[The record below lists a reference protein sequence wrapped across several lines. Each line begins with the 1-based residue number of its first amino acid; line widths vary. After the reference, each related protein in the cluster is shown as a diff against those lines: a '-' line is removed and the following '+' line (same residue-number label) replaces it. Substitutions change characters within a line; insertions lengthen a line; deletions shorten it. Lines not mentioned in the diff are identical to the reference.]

1 MAEINNFF
9 RRSLNKCI
17 FYLFNPL
24 LPTGFDF
31 LKTIAE
37 PASLELLNLFCLTS
51 PKTKYM
57 TTRFLLALVF
67 VSTFFF
73 VSCNNSE
80 TSANQEKDSTATSSQ
95 LKEDNIT
102 YSSDNTT
109 MNGYVVYEDS
119 MRGKRPAVLVVHEW
133 WGMNNYT
140 KMRARQLAQLG
151 YVAMAVDM
159 YGDGKTASNP
169 EEAGKLAGAFYQN
182 PQLTKARFDAALT
195 KLKSYP
201 QVDTNNIAA
210 IGYCYGGFV
219 VLTNALLG
227 DPLKGVVA
235 FHGGMP
241 GINPDKNLLKAKI
254 LALHGEA
261 DSLVK
266 PQAVQHFKHQ
276 MDSIGADCTVKMY
289 PNAKHA
295 FTNPA
300 SDSVENKFHIGVG
313 YNEVADKQSWNAMK
327 EFFQKLFGK

>member
-1 MAEINNFF
+1 MWQEVI
-9 RRSLNKCI
+9 
-17 FYLFNPL
+17 
-24 LPTGFDF
+24 
-31 LKTIAE
+31 
-37 PASLELLNLFCLTS
+37 NLFSLSS
-51 PKTKYM
+51 PKINHM
-57 TTRFLLALVF
+57 RTRFFLAFAIASFL
-67 VSTFFF
+67 F

-80 TSANQEKDSTATSSQ
+80 TSTNEGKDSTATSSQ

-102 YSSDNTT
+102 YNGDNTT
-109 MNGYVVYEDS
+109 MNGYVVYNDS
-119 MRGKRPAVLVVHEW
+119 SQGKRPAVLVVHEW
-133 WGMNNYT
+133 WGMNDYA

-159 YGDGKTASNP
+159 YGNGQTASDP
-169 EEAGKLAGAFYQN
+169 QEANKLASAFYQN
-182 PQLTKARFDAALT
+182 PQLTKARFDAALN

-241 GINPDKNLLKAKI
+241 GVKPDKNLLKAKI

-266 PQAVQHFKHQ
+266 PEAVQHFKHE

-295 FTNPA
+295 FTNPS
-300 SDSVENKFHIGVG
+300 SDSVGNKFHIGIG
-313 YNEVADKQSWNAMK
+313 YNEAADKQSWDVMK
-327 EFFQKLFGK
+327 DFLQKLFAK